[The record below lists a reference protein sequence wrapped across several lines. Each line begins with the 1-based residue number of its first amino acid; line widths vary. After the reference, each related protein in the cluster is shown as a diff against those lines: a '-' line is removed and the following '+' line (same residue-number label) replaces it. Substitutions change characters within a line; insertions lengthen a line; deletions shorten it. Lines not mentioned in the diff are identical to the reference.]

1 MAAPT
6 GDFVPFPPS
15 PGNGAVRD
23 LRETPTDHLW
33 QWMRRLTATMMMSSS
48 RQVRDTQTV
57 VQRVEGGNANAAAM
71 ANTVADRAE
80 TMDNQLDL
88 LDDILS
94 ELDRRFGHRTR
105 RGGRRPGPY

>member
-1 MAAPT
+1 
-6 GDFVPFPPS
+6 
-15 PGNGAVRD
+15 
-23 LRETPTDHLW
+23 
-33 QWMRRLTATMMMSSS
+33 MRRLTATMMMSSH
-48 RQVRDTQTV
+48 RQVQDTRTV
-57 VQRVEGGNANAAAM
+57 VQQVTSGGDVNAM

-80 TMDNQLDL
+80 TLDNNLDL